1 MQFEKKVVGNTL
13 YDMYEG
19 EVDVSLVL
27 HMYWTLSMVFFSC

>member
-13 YDMYEG
+13 YVMYEG

-27 HMYWTLSMVFFSC
+27 QMYWTSSMVFLSC